1 MTWEVRAVDKTGA
14 LVSTVAGVN
23 IVSIQR
29 EINARERCELSID
42 PLEAD
47 ATLLDLFSHEV
58 QVWHDTDLYGWFRPA
73 RVDADVSSNSSSLR
87 VSCEGL
93 FSYFHDEVIGGEREN
108 HITSPHEDAAAVG
121 AAPTSWTATAGVED
135 VAIVDNNAEFWQ
147 TPKAVQ
153 VNNSEAEEDAYIYQ
167 RYVVPSGFDRV
178 PFAAMAYAYIADDNG
193 GAPAYGGAAYKERGL
208 MIHRLNA
215 AGTVKM
221 SKSKIARITDETP
234 RNQVVRLQT
243 EKVLPLSGEIIEVR
257 CYAPDAWTVWRF
269 VGLFD
274 GRALS
279 ADLIDKSAA
288 FVLLVEHAQDTALDK
303 QDRNIGT
310 DVLPLGEAVAR
321 EWPWW
326 RRDVIGEQIE
336 QLADTFE
343 FEMTFPVTT
352 PGSATRVL
360 KARETVGTDL
370 SPTVTLTKEDFVA
383 WGLGAELGR
392 SASRVIRQGEGS
404 EIARDEWWTDD
415 PAALNGTLVE
425 QVTFAPTGESL
436 QALRDNAA
444 VDLERLKKI
453 EKLPRARIVGDL
465 ALSIRPGDTVAVD
478 IDHGWAQFT
487 GDARVMSVDLDP
499 SALAATLALE
509 AA

>member
-1 MTWEVRAVDKTGA
+1 VTWEVRAVDQTGT

-23 IVSIQR
+23 VVSIQR

-93 FSYFHDEVIGGEREN
+93 FSYFHDEVIGGERPN
-108 HITSPHEDAAAVG
+108 HIVSPHEDASAVG
-121 AAPTSWTATAGVED
+121 AAPASWTATAGVED
-135 VAIVDNNAEFWQ
+135 VAIVDNNVEFASQ
-147 TPKAVQ
+147 PKAIQ
-153 VNNSEAEEDAYIYQ
+153 VNNSEADEDAYIYQ
-167 RYVVPSGFDRV
+167 RYTVPSGFDRV
-178 PFAAMAYAYIADDNG
+178 PFAAMAYAYVADDNG
-193 GAPAYGGAAYKERGL
+193 GAPAYGGAALKERGL
-208 MIHRLNA
+208 MIFRLSSDA
-215 AGTVKM
+215 STVM
-221 SKSKIARITDETP
+221 SKSKIAKITDETP

-243 EKVLPLSGEIIEVR
+243 PQVLPLSGEIIEVR

-269 VGLFD
+269 VGLYD

-288 FVLLVEHAQDTALDK
+288 FVLLVEHAQDTAIGK
-303 QDRNIGT
+303 QDRNIDT
-310 DVLPLGEAVAR
+310 DVVSLGEAVAR

-326 RRDVIGEQIE
+326 RRDIIGEQID

-343 FEMTFPVTT
+343 FEMAITSTT
-352 PGSATRVL
+352 RTL
-360 KARETVGTDL
+360 KARATIGTDL
-370 SPTVTLTKEDFVA
+370 SGTVTLTKEDFVA
-383 WGLGAELGR
+383 WGLGSEIGR

-404 EIARDEWWTDD
+404 EVARDEWWTDD

-425 QVTFAPTGESL
+425 QVTFAPPGESL

-499 SALAATLALE
+499 SALAAMLVLE